1 MLSMYTDQPPTN
13 NVTVAA
19 DPPMNNVTVA
29 VIIGCGVGGGV
40 VLLLVVVSTI
50 AWLTWAI
57 KKAVKDPVV

>member
-19 DPPMNNVTVA
+19 DPPMNNITVA

-40 VLLLVVVSTI
+40 VLLLVVVRCWP
-50 AWLTWAI
+50 WLIWAI
-57 KKAVKDPVV
+57 KNAIKNTVV